1 VIQVPAQRLLLV
13 PLALWM
19 AHVAA
24 SFTIVEAHCQHGVVD
39 GQVAGISSIR
49 LLLLSVTGAALL
61 ALCGNGL
68 AAARAWWATSDGR
81 DDATGA
87 RSHLLLICVVAS
99 GIALLYLSWTVV
111 FATEARLCR

>member
-24 SFTIVEAHCQHGVVD
+24 SFTIVEAHCRHGVAD
-39 GQVAGISSIR
+39 GQFAGISAIR
-49 LLLLSVTGAALL
+49 LLLLSVTATALL
-61 ALCGNGL
+61 ALGGNAF
-68 AAARAWWATSDGR
+68 AATRAWLATSDGEG
-81 DDATGA
+81 DATGA
-87 RSHLLLICVVAS
+87 RTQLLLICAVAS
-99 GIALLYLSWTVV
+99 SIALLYLIWAVT